1 MKKCFS
7 NSGRFI
13 LLAAMA
19 VFLLTAQM
27 ASATHYITF
36 NDGHLLVFPTTS
48 VKAMTQQ
55 DGTISFTAVDG
66 KVYAYSLADIESVSQ
81 QPSRDLPVFTAFK
94 FQKRH
99 NYQLVADATGIIE
112 GETIDAVVAG
122 IGKRLTA
129 TFSLSD
135 DAARA
140 YVDGVEQESTV
151 NRLRFE
157 HSRVYTVGYPGD
169 LVLTQTATG
178 DFAMMPYGREYTV
191 NVDFLTDHSTTV
203 PRIDINTVGGVNIT
217 SKEYYVDAEI
227 IIDGAGVFP
236 SMTDSVKIKGRGNS
250 SWSSN
255 PKAKNPY
262 RLKFDNK
269 VKPLGLDKGKSWVL
283 LANKISG
290 SMMTNAI
297 GMKAASLI
305 GVPATNHI
313 IPVELYINGT
323 YKGNYNFT
331 EHVGFSSNSIDL
343 DDEGAA
349 TLLELDT
356 YYDEDE
362 GQKFMSSPMELPV
375 NVKEPNFS
383 AGATVLTLDDVERRF
398 NGLAEAIYSNGNL
411 ADHADIDFLARY
423 LMANELICN
432 RELLHPKSVYCYNE
446 NILDDNSRFIFGP
459 LWDLDWS
466 FGFDGSTNTS
476 YFSNNTYY
484 DYFNEGTAVP
494 NYQFLG
500 NLGKDTTVRHRIYE
514 LWTDFITDGLDELC
528 EFCQDYY
535 KFAKPSLSHNKY
547 AYADYTQYSNQASWA
562 AAWIRT
568 RADFIY
574 NQLKQEFEKPG
585 DVNSDLAITIDDVT
599 MLIDYLMDPSIQ
611 GVNAIN
617 ADANSDG
624 IVDIEDLSTLIDM
637 LLRRY

>member
-81 QPSRDLPVFTAFK
+81 HPSRDLPAFTAFK

-99 NYQLVADATGIIE
+99 NYQLVADATGIID

-157 HSRVYTVGYPGD
+157 HSRVY
-169 LVLTQTATG
+169 
-178 DFAMMPYGREYTV
+178 
-191 NVDFLTDHSTTV
+191 
-203 PRIDINTVGGVNIT
+203 TVGGVNIT

-362 GQKFMSSPMELPV
+362 GQKFMSNPMELPV
-375 NVKEPNFS
+375 NVKEPDFS
-383 AGATVLTLDDVERRF
+383 AGATVLTLDDIERRF

-574 NQLKQEFEKPG
+574 NQLKQEF
-585 DVNSDLAITIDDVT
+585 AC
-599 MLIDYLMDPSIQ
+599 
-611 GVNAIN
+611 
-617 ADANSDG
+617 
-624 IVDIEDLSTLIDM
+624 
-637 LLRRY
+637 